1 MGNDWYIHAPEVVL
15 PEKYDGGVGGP
26 KVELNPKPKRIPI
39 LGQFGALKI
48 YIHIKNMVP

>member
-1 MGNDWYIHAPEVVL
+1 MTGIYMPQRWYSR
-15 PEKYDGGVGGP
+15 KNMTGGGGP